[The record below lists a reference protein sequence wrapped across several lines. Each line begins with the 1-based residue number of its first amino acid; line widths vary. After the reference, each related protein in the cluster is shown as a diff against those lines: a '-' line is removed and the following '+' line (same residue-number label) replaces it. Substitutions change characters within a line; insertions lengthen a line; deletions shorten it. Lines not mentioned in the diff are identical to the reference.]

1 MTAVVE
7 ENRSAEPTA
16 DTPVPGSSTELW
28 EEVEYARRWATA
40 SGKPFDW
47 RAYAACRDA
56 PLEIFI
62 QNDDDQEE
70 PVYPPKA
77 AVAYCERCPVVTEC
91 LNAALL
97 PDSDGIYADGVWG
110 GTSRYQRE
118 QMRRGRP
125 RARCPVCS
133 STMLIEENRAELC
146 LSCGKSWRII

>member
-7 ENRSAEPTA
+7 EKRPAETTA
-16 DTPVPGSSTELW
+16 ATPSPNMKMWEDAIDARTRAELL
-28 EEVEYARRWATA
+28 
-40 SGKPFDW
+40 GQPFNW
-47 RAYAACRDA
+47 RDFAACRDA